1 MAIRNIITEGDE
13 TLRKISRK
21 QERFDE
27 RLWTLLDDMAE
38 TMREK
43 DGVGLAAP
51 QVGVLR
57 RAIVVLETNVP
68 EGEEPKML
76 ELINPEIVER
86 SGEQYGPEGCLS
98 LPGRWG
104 LVSRPMEVRV
114 KAQDRDG
121 NEIELHG
128 TGLTARCY
136 CHEID
141 HLNGVVFTDVA
152 ERMVTEEE
160 LESGSWREDK
170 EE

>member
-57 RAIVVLETNVP
+57 QVIVIDW
-68 EGEEPKML
+68 EGII
-76 ELINPEIVER
+76 ELVNPEIVYEE
-86 SGEQYGPEGCLS
+86 GQQELPEGCLS
-98 LPGRWG
+98 IPGLYG
-104 LVSRPMEVRV
+104 IVPRPYRV
-114 KAQDRDG
+114 KVRAQDRNGDP
-121 NEIELHG
+121 IELEG
-128 TGLTARCY
+128 EGRLATVF

-141 HLNGVVFTDVA
+141 HLKGRLMRDVMTR
-152 ERMVTEEE
+152 ELTEDDDWEEE
-160 LESGSWREDK
+160 
-170 EE
+170 EEE